1 MLHNSSAVYS
11 EPLHSAISR
20 SKNGSCSKAAT
31 QSGKHF
37 DELDRALG
45 SCLLIKGEF
54 KRRME
59 GARRSQ
65 EQRLRASL
73 LNPTRRKCVK
83 FL

>member
-11 EPLHSAISR
+11 EPLHSTISR

-37 DELDRALG
+37 DELLAPAY
-45 SCLLIKGEF
+45 LLKENLKGER
-54 KRRME
+54 KE
-59 GARRSQ
+59 LGVRSQ
-65 EQRLRASL
+65 EQRQGARLF
-73 LNPTRRKCVK
+73 NPTRIKCLK